1 MRPDQKIPVR
11 ASHIL
16 NLFALGLV
24 LIFIRVWFLA
34 VIQKEQLVEESLKPK
49 RRTVNHHIERATIR
63 DRFNIPLAINKI
75 QYNAAV
81 CYAQIRQIPRFTWV
95 LEGGKKV
102 KKQTRLAYIQELAHM
117 LAKELDLDANE
128 IEDIIHA
135 KASLFPH
142 TPFVIKEEI
151 SEEAY
156 YHLKMLERKWQGVT
170 ALRTSKRF
178 YPYKSM
184 GADIIGYLGAISE
197 QEYWKIASELKE
209 LKTYIKAREE
219 GELAYLPKGYNTP
232 LEVRQRLNYLKN
244 KSYTLN
250 DLVGKG
256 GIEKALDE
264 ALRGKGGR
272 KRYEIDTNGNF
283 LRELP
288 GSRPAVAGRR
298 AVLSISLELQ
308 AYAESLLSGYE
319 YEKTKKD
326 DDGYN
331 QPWIR
336 GGAIVA
342 MKPKTGEILALA
354 SHPSFDPNDFI
365 TTGTDKEAK
374 QIRIQHWLENDAHI
388 ARIWNGECP
397 ISKELFHHKNKEFFT
412 QGATLSWTTYLNA
425 ILSPKSSLAH
435 TLSSLTT
442 LKQALSL
449 QRAAQ
454 KLLLLS
460 NQDNMRALIDVLYHS
475 EEHHTTR
482 KQTNEQT
489 RCAIRL
495 YLNDHLDKLGPLRAH
510 LDAYLSSVPHND
522 DKVLLLDLCQLAA
535 HRDDFSDALTSKIS
549 HFSLDQ
555 YRNLNQRA
563 HTVRTFLYTALK
575 DHFHKTT
582 FATWRSDHFKAFLKE
597 KRVSEKE
604 RKRAAKPY
612 TDYLKKEERRQF
624 TAFWEAHK
632 EALLYTFIQG
642 KAPLNLTEE
651 LIPAIEV
658 IAQWRK
664 SSSIEQETWH
674 PLSQMLSSL
683 PFNEGLEFLRSLRP
697 YEELTTPLW
706 GRYPRVRQEDG
717 TQMTKHLARAF
728 YPLSG
733 FGHGRSFAFRQSTP
747 AGSVFKM
754 ITGYEALRQ
763 KYHENKKAHRSLSD
777 INPLTL
783 TDSLQWAPKNV
794 INSRIMGYRLDG
806 SPIKRLYKRGLLPRG
821 HANIGTIDLPGA
833 FEHSSNIYF
842 SILAGDHLNHPTDLA
857 KAAKRF
863 GYGETTG
870 IDLPGEIYGNLPDD
884 LADNRTGL
892 YSFAIGQHSLVATPL
907 QTAVMLSALA
917 NKGTLLKPKIIR
929 LLASVEPTEKKPSL
943 FNLPDYAFSEPL
955 SLIGITFPLFT
966 EAKKAEEK
974 PLLHFEEPAVKRSVF
989 LPHEI
994 QKLLLQ
1000 GMHRVVHASRGTARS
1015 SLIRA
1020 RHSIRSAA
1028 KDYAEIS
1035 PYLIGKTG
1043 TAEFYY
1049 KPTLDAET
1057 KAEIRNHIWF
1067 GTIAYP
1073 TPISENGPWEDPEI
1087 VVVVYLQH
1095 GDTGRNAAPIG
1106 AQIIKKYREITSK
1119 HHPHAGP
1126 AS

>member
-16 NLFALGLV
+16 NLFIVGLI
-24 LIFIRVWFLA
+24 LIFVRVWFLA
-34 VIQKEQLVEESLKPK
+34 VVQKEQLVEESLKPK
-49 RRTVNHHIERATIR
+49 RRTVSQHIERATIR
-63 DRFNIPLAINKI
+63 DRYNIPLAINKI

-81 CYAQIRQIPRFTWV
+81 CYTQIRQIPRFTW
-95 LEGGKKV
+95 EREEGKKV
-102 KKQTRLAYIQELAHM
+102 KKQTRLAYIQELSRM
-117 LAKELDLDANE
+117 LAAELDLDSSE

-151 SEEAY
+151 SEEDY
-156 YHLKMLERKWQGVT
+156 YRLKMLERKWHGVV
-170 ALRTSKRF
+170 ALRSSKRF
-178 YPYKSM
+178 YPYKSVS
-184 GADIIGYLGAISE
+184 ADIIGYLGAISE
-197 QEYWKIASELKE
+197 QEYRKIAGELKE
-209 LKTYIKAREE
+209 LTAYIKAREE

-244 KSYTLN
+244 KSYTIN

-256 GIEKALDE
+256 GIEKALD
-264 ALRGKGGR
+264 AQLRGKNGR

-288 GSRPAVAGRR
+288 GTLPAVAGRR

-308 AYAESLLSGYE
+308 EYAESLLSGYE

-326 DDGYN
+326 DAGYN

-342 MKPKTGEILALA
+342 MKPKTGEILTLA
-354 SHPSFDPNDFI
+354 SHPGFDPNDFI
-365 TTGTDKEAK
+365 TTGKDKEAK
-374 QIRIQHWLENDAHI
+374 QIRIQQWLENDALI

-397 ISKELFHHKNKEFFT
+397 ISKELFHHKNREFFT
-412 QGATLSWTTYLNA
+412 QGASLSWNTYINA
-425 ILSPKSSLAH
+425 ILNPKSAIACSIS
-435 TLSSLTT
+435 TLTT

-449 QRAAQ
+449 QHAAHE
-454 KLLLLS
+454 LLTLS
-460 NQDNMRALIDVLYHS
+460 NQDSMRALIDVLYHS
-475 EEHHTTR
+475 EQHLATR
-482 KQTNEQT
+482 NQTSEQT

-495 YLNDHLDKLGPLRAH
+495 YLNDHPEKLSPLRTH
-510 LDAYLSSVPHND
+510 LDTYLSAIPHND

-535 HRDDFSDALTSKIS
+535 HRDDFSKGLTSKIS
-549 HFSLDQ
+549 HFSLEQ
-555 YRNLNQRA
+555 YRLLGQKA
-563 HTVRTFLYTALK
+563 HTVRTFLYTTLK

-597 KRVSEKE
+597 KRKSEKE

-612 TDYLKKEERRQF
+612 TDYLKKEEMRQF
-624 TAFWEAHK
+624 LTFWKAHK

-642 KAPLNLTEE
+642 EAPLKPTEE
-651 LIPAIEV
+651 FIPYSEAI
-658 IAQWRK
+658 ASWRK
-664 SSSIEQETWH
+664 SSSIPQETYH
-674 PLSQMLSSL
+674 TLSQILSSL
-683 PFNEGLEFLRSLRP
+683 PINEGLEFLRSLRP
-697 YEELTTPLW
+697 FEELTTPLW
-706 GRYPRVRQEDG
+706 GRYPRVRQENG
-717 TQMTKHLARAF
+717 IQMTKHLARAF

-747 AGSVFKM
+747 AGSVFKV

-763 KYHENKKAHRSLSD
+763 KYQENKKARHSIVD

-783 TDSLQWAPKNV
+783 IDSLHWAPKNIV
-794 INSRIMGYRLDG
+794 NSRIMGYMLDG
-806 SPIKRLYKRGLLPRG
+806 TPIKRLYKRGLLPRG
-821 HANIGTIDLPGA
+821 HANIGKIDLPGA
-833 FEHSSNIYF
+833 FENSSNIYF

-863 GYGETTG
+863 GYGEITG

-907 QTAVMLSALA
+907 QTAVMLSAFA

-929 LLASVEPTEKKPSL
+929 LLASVEPAEKKPSL

-955 SLIGITFPLFT
+955 SLVGITFPFFT

-974 PLLHFEEPAVKRSVF
+974 PLLHFEEPEVKRSVF
-989 LPHEI
+989 LPYEI
-994 QKLLLQ
+994 QHILLK
-1000 GMHRVVHASRGTARS
+1000 GMYRVVHASKGTARN

-1020 RHSIRSAA
+1020 RHAVHSAA

-1073 TPISENGPWEDPEI
+1073 NPVSENGPWDDPEL

-1106 AQIIKKYREITSK
+1106 AQIVKKYREIISK
-1119 HHPHAGP
+1119 HHPQAAP
-1126 AS
+1126 AP